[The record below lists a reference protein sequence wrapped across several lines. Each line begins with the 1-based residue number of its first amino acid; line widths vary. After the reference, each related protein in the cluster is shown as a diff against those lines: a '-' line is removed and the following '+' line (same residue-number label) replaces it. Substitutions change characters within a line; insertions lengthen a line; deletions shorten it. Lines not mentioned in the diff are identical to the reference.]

1 MKEIVSLIRNRRFDE
16 AMEKLAPLQ
25 AGLKDE
31 EEAGYFYCLVG
42 EIYSAS
48 KQRERLS
55 QLSKEKIEK
64 ILSIISEDFFSDEFD
79 RGFSKCIRE
88 LMSS

>member
-1 MKEIVSLIRNRRFDE
+1 MQEIARLIKNGRFDE
-16 AMEKLAPLQ
+16 AREKLASFQ

-31 EEAGYFYCLVG
+31 EEAGYFYCLAG
-42 EIYSAS
+42 ELYSAS

-55 QLSKEKIEK
+55 QLSKEKLEK
-64 ILSIISEDFFSDEFD
+64 ILSVISDDFFSDEFD

-88 LMSS
+88 LMSN